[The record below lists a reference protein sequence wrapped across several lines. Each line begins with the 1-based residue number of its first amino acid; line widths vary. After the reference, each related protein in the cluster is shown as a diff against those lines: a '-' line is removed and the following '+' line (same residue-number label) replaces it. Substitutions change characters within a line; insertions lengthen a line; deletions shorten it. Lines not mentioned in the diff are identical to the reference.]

1 MKTDPQFMR
10 PAEVDLLIADPIEGE
25 ARTRLE
31 AEVSFQQL
39 IEMMVD
45 HDLEAEARLQAAAV

>member
-1 MKTDPQFMR
+1 
-10 PAEVDLLIADPIEGE
+10 VDLLIADPTK
-25 ARTRLE
+25 AKKKLRWKP
-31 AEVSFQQL
+31 EVSFQQL